1 MDVVTLA
8 LAKKGAKS
16 YTDTVINNLPKGVV
30 YRGSVNY
37 YADLPN
43 TAELGDCY
51 TVIYKGATGT
61 ESSGAEYV
69 WGLNTATNIRE
80 WIKIGEEID
89 LSEYATENWVNE
101 QISDF
106 LPDAETYKTAELTEG
121 QITDVIGVSDI
132 KIKGQTSQAGEPTPD
147 SPVDVNVVSG
157 SNVINIY
164 NGQTL
169 SKELPLDLP
178 VENLFDE
185 NNYVAGQVYSN
196 NTITANTPWGI
207 FYLPCTSGETYIIS
221 GLKTYSNTQ
230 IVQCNSNKQFILNLV
245 TRNTEDTEYTITA
258 TQNGYIGIS
267 FVWSASA
274 SKGSEID
281 TINIKKAG
289 IDPIELCKIGKYQ
302 DYFYKS
308 GSKWYLHKRIKK
320 RVFNGSES
328 WATAKNTSPYVY
340 NLYIADYLRVEENII
355 IDTHFQSVINGTYG
369 SMTDGQIKFRYYS
382 DTSNLLY
389 ICTTVAQTLAD
400 FKTWLSNNNV
410 TIYYVLKEPIIT
422 EITDTTLIN
431 QLEAIYNAPLYKQT
445 NITQTN
451 NDLPMVLDIT
461 ACKDNINGI
470 KAFIRNSVQASLDKA
485 NNALPA
491 SKMVTLTQAQY
502 DVLETKDSDTYYHI
516 LEEE

>member
-121 QITDVIGVSDI
+121 QITDVIGVNDI
-132 KIKGQTSQAGEPTPD
+132 IIKGQTSQNGTPTPD
-147 SPVDVNVVSG
+147 SPKDIDVVSG

-169 SKELPLDLP
+169 SKELPLDL
-178 VENLFDE
+178 
-185 NNYVAGQVYSN
+185 
-196 NTITANTPWGI
+196 
-207 FYLPCTSGETYIIS
+207 
-221 GLKTYSNTQ
+221 
-230 IVQCNSNKQFILNLV
+230 
-245 TRNTEDTEYTITA
+245 
-258 TQNGYIGIS
+258 
-267 FVWSASA
+267 
-274 SKGSEID
+274 GSV
-281 TINIKKAG
+281 
-289 IDPIELCKIGKYQ
+289 ELCKIGNYQ

-308 GSKWYLHKRIKK
+308 EGKWYLYKKIKK

>member
-51 TVIYKGATGT
+51 TVVYKGATGT

-169 SKELPLDLP
+169 SKELPLDL
-178 VENLFDE
+178 
-185 NNYVAGQVYSN
+185 
-196 NTITANTPWGI
+196 
-207 FYLPCTSGETYIIS
+207 
-221 GLKTYSNTQ
+221 
-230 IVQCNSNKQFILNLV
+230 
-245 TRNTEDTEYTITA
+245 
-258 TQNGYIGIS
+258 
-267 FVWSASA
+267 
-274 SKGSEID
+274 GSV
-281 TINIKKAG
+281 
-289 IDPIELCKIGKYQ
+289 ELCKIGNYQ

-308 GSKWYLHKRIKK
+308 GSKWYLYKKIKK

-382 DTSNLLY
+382 DTSDLLY

-410 TIYYVLKEPIIT
+410 TIYYVLKEDIIT

-470 KAFIRNSVQASLDKA
+470 KAFIRNSVQTSLDKA
-485 NNALPA
+485 DTAIQSSNFVYNNTTQTL
-491 SKMVTLTQAQY
+491 SITMV
-502 DVLETKDSDTYYHI
+502 
-516 LEEE
+516 